1 MLSSGLQPTVHI
13 ASRTSPALGTGRGRS
28 MTLACRPDRAKGTCY
43 MAVRLLREGKKYLM
57 TGWYENKY
65 AKVDGQ

>member
-43 MAVRLLREGKKYLM
+43 MAVRLLREGKK
-57 TGWYENKY
+57 
-65 AKVDGQ
+65 